1 MKKFLSLVA
10 IALIATPMFTSCDK
24 DDDDNVTPPTPGKQE
39 LSLSVDKASLAAEAT
54 GTFTVTASAKAAEAI
69 VVNVVSD
76 KVANVTVP
84 ATVTIAKGTTSI
96 TGTYTAVAE
105 GAAKITISTTAKGV
119 TVKVA
124 DANIT
129 VTKKGVDPE
138 PVESKI
144 IYVANF
150 GFTCEDGEG
159 SNWSAVKAGAD
170 AAGKGGYGSSV
181 FYTTTAFDGTTGDP
195 RIVIDNYGADVVG
208 TTDASGICIAFVP
221 VDTPI
226 DGSLAWV
233 KNEAHGEGFLGDN
246 TGTAWF
252 AMPNLVS
259 SSYTALVGKEG
270 YIVTN
275 FVGFDDTDTAFQVR
289 GWMKVS
295 VTATSV
301 TIIDY
306 AVIVG
311 DGAFK
316 VGQTK

>member
-105 GAAKITISTTAKGV
+105 GTAKITISTTAKDV

-129 VTKKGVDPE
+129 VTKKGVDPD

-144 IYVANF
+144 IFVEGF
-150 GFTCEDGEG
+150 GFTSEE
-159 SNWSAVKAGAD
+159 STPWSALKAGAD
-170 AAGKGGYGSSV
+170 AEGKGGYGSSV

-246 TGTAWF
+246 TGAAWF

-301 TIIDY
+301 TVIDY